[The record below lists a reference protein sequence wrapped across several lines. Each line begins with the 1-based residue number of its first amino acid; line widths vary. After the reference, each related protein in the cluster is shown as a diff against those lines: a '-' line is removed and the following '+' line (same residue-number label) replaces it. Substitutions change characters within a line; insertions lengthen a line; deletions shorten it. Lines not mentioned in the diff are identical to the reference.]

1 VPLWGWPYGWPLYQ
15 TKQNKEG
22 TMPGIIHDLGQ
33 VLRVQTTVPTL
44 LTATSTA
51 TSKDMLLGEG
61 RCTLLVDVGTYN
73 ATSCTVQVT
82 ECATTNGT
90 YTNITGAS
98 ISITTQ
104 SVPLSVTFDRTLRYL
119 GTVVTVSGTT
129 IGYSASVVQAYKKF

>member
-1 VPLWGWPYGWPLYQ
+1 
-15 TKQNKEG
+15 
-22 TMPGIIHDLGQ
+22 MPSAVIHDLGN

-44 LTATSTA
+44 LTATATA
-51 TSKDMLLGEG
+51 TSKDMASGEG
-61 RCTLLVDVGTYN
+61 RCTLLVDVGTFN

-104 SVPLSVTFDRTLRYL
+104 SVPLSVTFDRTQRYL